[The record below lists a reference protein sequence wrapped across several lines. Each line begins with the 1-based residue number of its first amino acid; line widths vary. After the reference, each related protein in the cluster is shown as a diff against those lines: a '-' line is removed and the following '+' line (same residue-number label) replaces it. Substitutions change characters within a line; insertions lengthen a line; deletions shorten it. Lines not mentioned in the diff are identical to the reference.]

1 MFSTKKNVL
10 QTVAMLKAFDISHV
24 IISPGSRNSPL
35 SQSFV
40 SDSFFKCHSIVDERS
55 AGFYAIGLI
64 NKLLKPVALCCTS
77 GSALLNYGPAV
88 AEAFYQELPLVII
101 SADRSPAWIGQMDG
115 QTIPQIGVFNSLV
128 KKSVQIPEINNDEE
142 LWYCNRLLN
151 ETLIECTN
159 NGNGPVHINVPIS
172 EPLFDFSC
180 TELPT
185 VRKINNF
192 SAIKGN
198 PDESKMIQLEQIWK
212 KSNKR
217 MILIGQ
223 GCPGNYELLKLS
235 EQLCSKNECIV
246 LSEHLGNIGFSGLI
260 GNFDAL
266 ISTFNEK
273 EYSEFAPDLLITIGG
288 HIVSKRIRKLIRKH
302 APENHWHFSESG
314 KIPDT
319 FKSLTHLLD
328 ATPASLLEN
337 IINRIGN
344 VDSSKNEYVLQ
355 WTKKSEILPE
365 PGNDLP
371 FSDVRVTGKFLRL
384 LPAKSTLMVGNSSS
398 VRNIQLFPLDKSI
411 NVFCNRGTNGIEG
424 SVSTA
429 IGYSTIHNGQTYL
442 LVGDLSFF
450 YDINSIWNGNTPD
463 NLHILLINNGGGG
476 IFHLLPG
483 LEKADSMDK
492 FVSASHSISAEN
504 WVKASGLDYLKA
516 DSDLTYDSALLDF
529 IKTDRKKPVVLEVFT
544 DFQSNRKASDT
555 YYSNIKNK

>member
-10 QTVAMLKAFDISHV
+10 QTIAILKAFDISHV
-24 IISPGSRNSPL
+24 VISPGSRNAPL
-35 SQSFV
+35 SQSFA
-40 SDSFFKCHSIVDERS
+40 SDSFFICHSIVDERS
-55 AGFYAIGLI
+55 AGFFAIGLI

-88 AEAFYQELPLVII
+88 AEAYYQELPLVII

-115 QTIPQIGVFNSLV
+115 QTIPQKGVFNSLV
-128 KKSVQIPEINNDEE
+128 KKSVQLPEINNDEE
-142 LWYCNRLLN
+142 LWFCNRLLN
-151 ETLIECTN
+151 ETLIECTK

-198 PDESKMIQLEQIWK
+198 PDESIMIQLEQIWK

-223 GCPGNYELLKLS
+223 GCPGDNELLKLL
-235 EQLCSKNECIV
+235 EQLHLKNECVV
-246 LSEHLGNIGFSGLI
+246 LSEHLGNIWFSGLI

-266 ISTFNEK
+266 ISTLKEK
-273 EYSEFAPDLLITIGG
+273 EYTELAPDLLITIGG
-288 HIVSKRIRKLIRKH
+288 HIVSKRIRKLIRTH

-319 FKSLTHLLD
+319 FKNLTHLLD
-328 ATPASLLEN
+328 ASPVGLLEN
-337 IINRIGN
+337 ITTRIGN
-344 VDSSKNEYVLQ
+344 FDSSKNEYISK
-355 WTKKSEILPE
+355 WAKKSEILPA
-365 PGNDLP
+365 PGEDLP
-371 FSDVRVTGKFLRL
+371 FSDISVTGKFLRFI
-384 LPAKSTLMVGNSSS
+384 PAKSTLIVGNSSS

-411 NVFCNRGTNGIEG
+411 HVFCNRGTNGIEG

-429 IGYSTIHNGQTYL
+429 IGYSTIHDGQTYL

-450 YDINSIWNGNTPD
+450 YDINSIWNGKTPD

-516 DSDLTYDSALLDF
+516 DSDFTYDSALLDF

>member
-24 IISPGSRNSPL
+24 IISPGSRNAPL
-35 SQSFV
+35 SQSFAT
-40 SDSFFKCHSIVDERS
+40 DSFFKCHSIVDERS

-115 QTIPQIGVFNSLV
+115 QTIPQNGVFNTLV
-128 KKSVQIPEINNDEE
+128 RKSVQLPEINNDED

-172 EPLFDFSC
+172 EPFFDFTCS
-180 TELPT
+180 ELPT
-185 VRKINNF
+185 VRMINNF
-192 SAIKGN
+192 TAKKEI
-198 PDESKMIQLEQIWK
+198 PDDSKMIQLEQIWK

-223 GCPGNYELLKLS
+223 ECPENNELLNLS
-235 EQLCSKNECIV
+235 EKLYLKNECIV

-260 GNFDAL
+260 SNFDAM
-266 ISTFNEK
+266 ISTFSDK
-273 EYSEFAPDLLITIGG
+273 EYQEFAPDLLITIGG
-288 HIVSKRIRKLIRKH
+288 HIVSKRIRKLIRTY
-302 APENHWHFSESG
+302 APKNHWHFSKTG
-314 KIPDT
+314 IITDT
-319 FKSLTHLLD
+319 FKNLTHLFD
-328 ATPASLLEN
+328 ASPVCLLEN
-337 IINRIGN
+337 IINRIGI
-344 VDSSKNEYVLQ
+344 VDISNSDYVLK
-355 WTKKSEILPE
+355 WAKKSEILPA
-365 PGNDLP
+365 PSNDLP
-371 FSDVRVTGKFLRL
+371 FSDIKVTGKFLKL
-384 LPAKSTLMVGNSSS
+384 LPSKSTLMVGNSSS
-398 VRNIQLFPLDKSI
+398 VRNIQLFPLDKTI

-429 IGYSTIHNGQTYL
+429 IGYSIVNDGQTYL

-450 YDINSIWNGNTPD
+450 YDINSIWNGKTPN

-492 FVSASHSISAEN
+492 FVSANHSISAEN
-504 WVKASGLDYLKA
+504 WIKASGLDYLKA
-516 DSDLTYDSALLDF
+516 DSDLTLESALLDF
-529 IKTDRKKPVVLEVFT
+529 IKTDRNKPVVLEVFT
-544 DFQSNRKASDT
+544 DFQNNRKASET
-555 YYSNIKNK
+555 YYSNIKNI

>member
-24 IISPGSRNSPL
+24 IISPGSRNAPL
-35 SQSFV
+35 SQSFA
-40 SDSFFKCHSIVDERS
+40 SDSFFICHSIVDERS

-88 AEAFYQELPLVII
+88 AEAYYQELPLVII

-115 QTIPQIGVFNSLV
+115 QTIPQTGVFNSLV
-128 KKSVQIPEINNDEE
+128 KKSVQLPEINNDEE

-180 TELPT
+180 SELPLA
-185 VRKINNF
+185 RKINNF
-192 SAIKGN
+192 SAIKGI
-198 PDESKMIQLEQIWK
+198 PYESEMILLEQIWK

-223 GCPGNYELLKLS
+223 GCPGNNELLNFL
-235 EQLCSKNECIV
+235 EQLCLKRECVV

-266 ISTFNEK
+266 ISTFYEK
-273 EYSEFAPDLLITIGG
+273 EYSELAPDLLITIGC
-288 HIVSKRIRKLIRKH
+288 HIVSKRIRKLIRTH

-314 KIPDT
+314 KIHDT
-319 FKSLTHLLD
+319 FKNLTHLLD
-328 ATPASLLEN
+328 SSLVSLLEN
-337 IINRIGN
+337 ILNRIGT
-344 VDSSKNEYVLQ
+344 VDRSNNDYVLK
-355 WTKKSEILPE
+355 WTKKSDFIPS
-365 PGNDLP
+365 PGEDLP
-371 FSDVRVTGKFLRL
+371 FSDIKVTGKFLSL

-411 NVFCNRGTNGIEG
+411 HVFCNRGTNGIEG

-429 IGYSTIHNGQTYL
+429 IGYSSIHDGHTYL

-450 YDINSIWNGNTPD
+450 YDLNSIWNGKTPE

-492 FVSASHSISAEN
+492 FVSASHSISAES

-516 DSDLTYDSALLDF
+516 DSDLTYNSALMDF
-529 IKTDRKKPVVLEVFT
+529 INTDRKKAVVLEVFT

-555 YYSNIKNK
+555 YYSIIKNK